1 MADPLRVLIVEDSED
16 DARLLHRKLQLAGYD
31 VASERVDSAAAMRA
45 ALAGGHWDLIL
56 CDYVMP
62 GFGGPEALAI
72 AQESAPD
79 VPLIVVSG
87 RIDEQTAVE
96 AMKAGAADFVAKA
109 RLERLLPAV
118 KRELAAVASR
128 HGMRQAQ
135 IEWRAAFDAMRDA
148 SFFHDSE
155 FRIVRANLA
164 YAARAG
170 VPTEDLIGKRYW
182 EVFPKLDGPLPGC
195 GSAAEVRE
203 GWVEEEVVLPGGEA
217 YLSRSFQIA
226 NGRGEYLYSFH
237 VLQDVTERNRIRDA
251 IETSERRFRSLIEN
265 ASDLVCV
272 IDARGRIV
280 YVSPSL
286 RRLAGYEAGEV
297 LGRNILEFTHPD
309 DLRASEQ
316 ALAAVVHGPDD
327 LFRSEL
333 RFRRKDGSFAV
344 LDSIAK
350 NLLGD
355 PVLNGIVINARDV
368 TERKR
373 SEQALKLFRELIDRS
388 SDAIEVVDPETLRY
402 LDVNEQGC
410 RDLGYSREELLA
422 MHVHDIDPALD
433 PAALQEIDRRL
444 REIGSANFETAHRR
458 KDGSTFPVE
467 IHVKRIQLDR
477 PYQVASV
484 RDITERKQ
492 SLAALERSERHFR
505 KLIEGSADAFI
516 VIDEAGMMMYR
527 SVSAKRLTGRDD
539 EQVLGTSIAGYV
551 APEHR
556 TLAQGVI
563 AEAIRAPDKTIEA
576 ELRLLRIDGTPFDAE
591 VTGRNLLGDPDV
603 RGIVVTVRDITE
615 RNRQRRE
622 LEFKNVILSTQAES
636 SLDAILVVDGN
647 GRMISY
653 NRRFVDLWGIP
664 DEVLQARS
672 DERAMQYALDKLEKP
687 EEFLERVKYLYE
699 HKGEKSSEVIRLRD
713 GKVLDRYSAPMIG
726 ADGKHHGRIWYFR
739 DITERK
745 RAEEKLQ
752 RLNWTLRALSQS
764 NSALVHAS
772 SEEVLFRRCCEA
784 ITSTGGYPL
793 AWIGIAREDSE
804 RTIEVVAAAGQGLAY
819 MEGFKASW
827 GEAPLGEGPAGT
839 AIRTATVQVTRNFA
853 TNDAFAPWRERA
865 RGKGFA
871 SSIALPIVV
880 EGATPAILNIYSQ
893 EVSAFGKAEIALF
906 EELASDIAYGVTA
919 RRTRVA
925 YEKAVTERAQ
935 QAVKLRATF
944 ESAIAALAA
953 TVEQRDPYTAGHQ
966 RRVAELAVAI
976 GRELGLDGDRLEG
989 LRVASTIHD
998 IGKIYVPAEIL
1009 ARPGRLSAAEF
1020 EIVKNHA
1027 QVGYDIVKGVDFPW
1041 PVAEAIRQHHERL
1054 DGSGYPQGL
1063 KGERIILE
1071 ARILA
1076 VADVVEAIASHRPY
1090 RAAVGIEPGLKHID
1104 AEAGRLY
1111 DVDVVAACVRLFNEK
1126 RFELPAAH

>member
-1 MADPLRVLIVEDSED
+1 MPSPLRVLIVEDSED

-31 VASERVDSAAAMRA
+31 VSSERVDSAAAMRA
-45 ALAGGHWDLIL
+45 ALAGGNWDLVL

-62 GFGGPEALAI
+62 GFGGPEALAV
-72 AQESAPD
+72 AKECAAD
-79 VPLIVVSG
+79 LPLIVVSG
-87 RIDEQTAVE
+87 KIDEQTAVE

-109 RLERLLPAV
+109 HLERLLPAV

-128 HGMRQAQ
+128 HGMRQAH

-170 VPTEDLIGKRYW
+170 MPTEDLIGKRYW

-195 GSAAEVRE
+195 RSATEVRE
-203 GWVEEEVVLPGGEA
+203 GWVEEEFVLPGGESC
-217 YLSRSFQIA
+217 LSRSYRIT

-237 VLQDVTERNRIRDA
+237 VLQDVTERNRVREA
-251 IETSERRFRSLIEN
+251 IEFSERKFRSLIEN

-272 IDARGRIV
+272 IDAGGLIT

-286 RRLAGYEAGEV
+286 GRLGGYEAGEV

-327 LFRSEL
+327 PFHSEL
-333 RFRRKDGSFAV
+333 RFRRKDGGFAV
-344 LDSIAK
+344 LDSIAR

-402 LDVNEQGC
+402 LDVNEKACQ
-410 RDLGYSREELLA
+410 DLGYSRDELLSMRVTDVNPTLDA
-422 MHVHDIDPALD
+422 SAIEALET
-433 PAALQEIDRRL
+433 QL
-444 REIGSANFETAHRR
+444 RTSGSTSLETFHRR
-458 KDGSTFPVE
+458 KDGSSFPVE
-467 IHVKRIQLDR
+467 VHVKRIHLDR
-477 PYQVASV
+477 AYQ
-484 RDITERKQ
+484 
-492 SLAALERSERHFR
+492 
-505 KLIEGSADAFI
+505 
-516 VIDEAGMMMYR
+516 
-527 SVSAKRLTGRDD
+527 
-539 EQVLGTSIAGYV
+539 
-551 APEHR
+551 
-556 TLAQGVI
+556 
-563 AEAIRAPDKTIEA
+563 
-576 ELRLLRIDGTPFDAE
+576 
-591 VTGRNLLGDPDV
+591 
-603 RGIVVTVRDITE
+603 VVTVRDITA

-622 LEFKNVILSTQAES
+622 LEFKNLILSTQSES
-636 SLDAILVVDGN
+636 SLDAILVVDEN
-647 GRMISY
+647 GRMISF
-653 NRRFVDLWGIP
+653 NRRFVELWGVP
-664 DEVLQARS
+664 EEVLQARS
-672 DERAMQYALDKLEKP
+672 DERALQYALDKLDKP

-699 HKGEKSSEVIRLRD
+699 HKDEKSSEVVRMSD
-713 GKVLDRYSAPMIG
+713 GRFLDRYSAPMFG
-726 ADGKHHGRIWYFR
+726 TAGKYHGRIWYFR

-745 RAEEKLQ
+745 RGEEQLK
-752 RLNWTLRALSQS
+752 RLNWALRALGQS

-772 SEEVLFRRCCEA
+772 SEEELFRRCCEA
-784 ITSTGGYPL
+784 ITSAGGYPL
-793 AWIGIAREDSE
+793 AWIGISRDDPE
-804 RTIEVVAAAGQGLAY
+804 RSVQIVAAAGHALSY
-819 MEGFKASW
+819 MEGFKVSW
-827 GEAPLGEGPAGT
+827 GEGPLGEGPVGT
-839 AIRTATVQVTRNFA
+839 AIRTATTQVIEDFA
-853 TNDAFAPWRERA
+853 ASPTFAPWRERA
-865 RGKGFA
+865 RA
-871 SSIALPIVV
+871 SGLASAIALPIVA
-880 EGATPAILNIYSQ
+880 EGAAPGILTIYGQ
-893 EVSAFGKAEIALF
+893 EVNAFGTAEIALF
-906 EELASDIAYGVTA
+906 EELASDIGYGVAA

-925 YEKAVTERAQ
+925 YDEAVTERAE
-935 QAVKLRATF
+935 QAQRLRATF

-966 RRVAELAVAI
+966 RRVAELATAI
-976 GRELGLDGDRLEG
+976 GRELGLDEHRLDG

-1020 EIVKNHA
+1020 AIVKNHA

-1041 PVAEAIRQHHERL
+1041 PVADTIRQHHERL

-1063 KGERIILE
+1063 KGEKIILE

-1090 RAAVGIEPGLKHID
+1090 RPAVGIEPGLQHIA

-1111 DVDVVAACVRLFNEK
+1111 DPEVVAACVRLFNDK
-1126 RFELPAAH
+1126 RFELPAH